1 MKKLLSV
8 ALAFFAAGLLA
19 GKLLD
24 EVLVLAEPVQT
35 VDGDVNGDGDL
46 NVTDPVYLLRFL
58 FLGGPPPAPCPPP
71 GGPASTVVIVR
82 HAEKESTG
90 ADPGLT
96 PEGQARAAHL
106 AAVLGKARV
115 DALVASELKRTQET
129 LQPLADL
136 KSMSLELIEDEEDV
150 VARLTALPAGSVAVV
165 AHHSYTI
172 PTILKQLGIEDLT
185 GIDVSG
191 NNYDEFLVVLRPT
204 GGKPQLVHLTY

>member
-8 ALAFFAAGLLA
+8 GLAFFAAGLLA
-19 GKLLD
+19 CKLLD
-24 EVLVLAEPVQT
+24 EVLVLAEPVQM
-35 VDGDVNGDGDL
+35 VDGDVNGDGEL

-58 FLGGPPPAPCPPP
+58 FLGGPAPIACPPP
-71 GGPASTVVIVR
+71 GGPVSTVVIVR

-106 AAVLGKARV
+106 AEVLGRAAV
-115 DALVASELKRTQET
+115 NALIASELRRTQET
-129 LQPLADL
+129 LQPLSDL
-136 KSMSLELIEDEEDV
+136 KAMPLEIIEMEEDV
-150 VARLTALPAGSVAVV
+150 VARLTAMPAGSLAVV

-172 PTILKQLGIEDLT
+172 PNILKQLGIEDLT
-185 GIDVSG
+185 GIDVTG
-191 NNYDEFLVVLRPT
+191 DHYDEFLVVLLPS